1 MDIGNAHQAQESP
14 MTSRTSRL
22 VVALLTGA
30 LLSTAPA
37 PASAAS
43 SGDGPVGPS
52 TTLDIL
58 GNGWGHGNGM
68 SQWGAEGAARQGK
81 THSEIL
87 DFYYPG
93 TKAASLAGKIKVL
106 ITADSDNNL
115 KVKAAP
121 GLKLV
126 DRGRHKA
133 YRLPTDR
140 GARLWRLKVV
150 NGKTRVH
157 FRNTRW
163 HRYKPGGHKTLL
175 GEGQFKSKGHLL
187 TLKLPGAKR
196 QYRGALR
203 FSNADTVNV
212 LSIEKYLRGVV
223 PAEVYT
229 SWKPAALRAQ
239 SVAARTY
246 AAFERAANL
255 SRHFH
260 VYDTTRSQVYSG
272 VAIEDP
278 HTDAAI
284 AATAG
289 QVRTFAGKLAFTQFS
304 ASSGGTTSVG
314 SQPYLKA
321 QVDPWDTSV
330 SPYLHWTR
338 TVDTAKLE
346 KAYPK
351 IGTLQNLT
359 ITQREGPGN
368 AEWGGWVKTIRLT
381 GTGGDVPTIDISGD
395 AFRALYGLRS
405 AYFTFAQ

>member
-1 MDIGNAHQAQESP
+1 
-14 MTSRTSRL
+14 MTSRTTRL
-22 VVALLTGA
+22 VVALLSAA

-37 PASAAS
+37 RAHAAT
-43 SGDGPVGPS
+43 SGDGPVPAS
-52 TTLDIL
+52 TTLDLI

-68 SQWGAEGAARQGK
+68 SQWGAEGAAREGK

-93 TKAASLAGKIKVL
+93 TKSGSLAGKIKVL

-126 DRGRHKA
+126 DRGRHKT

-140 GARLWRLKVV
+140 GARVWKLKVV
-150 NGKTRVH
+150 NGKTRVYY
-157 FRNTRW
+157 RNTRW

-175 GEGQFKSKGHLL
+175 GEGQFKSATGAI
-187 TLKLPGAKR
+187 TVKLPGGSRA
-196 QYRGALR
+196 YRGTVR
-203 FSNADTVNV
+203 FTNLDTVNV
-212 LSIEKYLRGVV
+212 LNIERYLRAVV

-239 SVAARTY
+239 AVAARSY
-246 AAFERAANL
+246 AAFERADNL
-255 SRHFH
+255 SRYFH
-260 VYDTTRSQVYSG
+260 VYDNTSSQVYSG
-272 VAIEDP
+272 LAVEDP

-289 QVRTFAGKLAFTQFS
+289 QVRTFAGKVAFTQFS

-321 QVDPWDTSV
+321 QLDPYDKAV

-346 KAYPK
+346 KAYPDIGDLVSLK
-351 IGTLQNLT
+351 IV
-359 ITQREGPGN
+359 QREGPVG

-381 GTGGDVPTIDISGD
+381 GTGGKVPTIDITGD
-395 AFRALYGLRS
+395 DFRSVFGLRS
-405 AYFTFAQ
+405 AYFTFA

>member
-1 MDIGNAHQAQESP
+1 
-14 MTSRTSRL
+14 MTSRTTRL
-22 VVALLTGA
+22 VVALLGAA
-30 LLSTAPA
+30 LLSAAPA
-37 PASAAS
+37 PAQAAT
-43 SGDGPVGPS
+43 SGDGPVDAS
-52 TTLDIL
+52 ATLDLI

-68 SQWGAEGAARQGK
+68 SQWGAEGAARQGMN
-81 THSEIL
+81 HGAIL

-93 TKAASLAGKIKVL
+93 TKSASLAGKIRVL
-106 ITADSDNNL
+106 ITADSDDNL
-115 KVKAAP
+115 KVKAAQ

-126 DRGRHKA
+126 DLGRHKA

-140 GARLWRLKVV
+140 GARVWKLKVV
-150 NGKTRVH
+150 DGKTRVY

-163 HRYKPGGHKTLL
+163 HLYKPGGHKTLL
-175 GEGQFKSKGHLL
+175 GEGQFKSATGAI
-187 TLKLPGAKR
+187 TVRLPGGSRA
-196 QYRGALR
+196 YRGTVR
-203 FSNADTVNV
+203 FTNRDTVNV
-212 LSIEKYLRGVV
+212 LNIERYLRAVV

-239 SVAARTY
+239 AVAARSY
-246 AAFERAANL
+246 AAFERAANT
-255 SRHFH
+255 SRYFH
-260 VYDTTRSQVYSG
+260 VYDSTRSQVYAG
-272 VAIEDP
+272 LAVEDP

-289 QVRTFAGKLAFTQFS
+289 QVRTFAGKVAFTQFS

-321 QVDPWDTSV
+321 QLDPYDKAV

-346 KAYPK
+346 KAYPEIGDLVSLK
-351 IGTLQNLT
+351 IV
-359 ITQREGPGN
+359 QREGPVG

-381 GTGGDVPTIDISGD
+381 GTGGTKPTIDITGD
-395 AFRALYGLRS
+395 EFRSVFGLRS